1 MATEVSDTDGLDD
14 AEGEQNIVDFVFG
27 LNEDI
32 LNRQKEQSQ
41 DLNEK
46 SAQLIRLLGVI
57 LSVYSG
63 AFLVAARRS
72 LDPESNVGFGFFI
85 NEFVVLSILFLGA
98 GFLYAVL
105 AYHKTE
111 IASGASAQYLE
122 TEFSDDTTV
131 EDAKRDINQKVLDW
145 VSNNETEIEKDH
157 TRLFNCKM
165 CIFFSLG
172 YLLVGTAFVGPIAGF
187 SLVGHVGSL
196 AVVALITYL
205 LYDFIRGRASEH
217 SPSS

>member
-1 MATEVSDTDGLDD
+1 MATDRQDEDD
-14 AEGEQNIVDFVFG
+14 ADDADDERDLVDFVYD

-32 LNRQKEQSQ
+32 LSRQKEQSQ

-46 SAQLIRLLGVI
+46 SAHLIRLLGVI

-63 AFLVAARRS
+63 AFLLAAKRS
-72 LDPESNVGFGFFI
+72 LDPTTSVDFGFFI
-85 NEFVVLSILFLGA
+85 NEYVVLSILFLAA

-111 IASGASAQYLE
+111 IASGASARYLE
-122 TEFSDDTTV
+122 SEFSEDTTV
-131 EDAKRDINQKVLDW
+131 ADAKRDINGKVPNW

-172 YLLVGTAFVGPIAGF
+172 YLLVGTAFVGPIDNF
-187 SLVGHVGSL
+187 DLPLHVGGLVLTGL
-196 AVVALITYL
+196 ATYV
-205 LYDFIRGRASEH
+205 LYDFVRGRASKY
-217 SPSS
+217 STT